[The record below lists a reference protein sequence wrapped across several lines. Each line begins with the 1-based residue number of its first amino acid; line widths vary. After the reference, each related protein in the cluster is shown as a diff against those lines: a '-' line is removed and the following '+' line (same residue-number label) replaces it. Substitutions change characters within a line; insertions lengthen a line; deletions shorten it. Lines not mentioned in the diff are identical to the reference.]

1 MNGTG
6 HMRRVA
12 GIFFVIAA
20 LGLLSEATML
30 LLGEPL
36 NVVAALS
43 SVAYAIGAY
52 YFINGSNVAKIFLT
66 VMSGIA
72 FLFEGLVAVI
82 AISAGIAIGLF
93 MLLMA
98 VLSAYC
104 LYALQFSASLR
115 SEFADRS
122 AAYRLSKDKAA
133 QSYYDELERSSSRE

>member
-30 LLGEPL
+30 LLGESL

-52 YFINGSNVAKIFLT
+52 YFIKGSRSKN
-66 VMSGIA
+66 
-72 FLFEGLVAVI
+72 
-82 AISAGIAIGLF
+82 ISYGD
-93 MLLMA
+93 
-98 VLSAYC
+98 VWH
-104 LYALQFSASLR
+104 
-115 SEFADRS
+115 
-122 AAYRLSKDKAA
+122 RLSI
-133 QSYYDELERSSSRE
+133 

>member
-30 LLGEPL
+30 LLGESL

-52 YFINGSNVAKIFLT
+52 YFIKGSNVAKIFLT

-72 FLFEGLVAVI
+72 FLFEGLVAVL
-82 AISAGIAIGLF
+82 AISAGMATGLF
-93 MLLMA
+93 VLMMA
-98 VLSAYC
+98 LLSAYC
-104 LYALQFSASLR
+104 LYALLFSASLR
-115 SEFADRS
+115 SEFARRS
-122 AAYRLSKDKAA
+122 AASRLAEDKAA

>member
-1 MNGTG
+1 MNGTN

-30 LLGEPL
+30 LLGESL
-36 NVVAALS
+36 NVVAALL

-52 YFINGSNVAKIFLT
+52 YFIKGSNVAKIFLT
-66 VMSGIA
+66 VMSGVA
-72 FLFEGLVAVI
+72 FLFEGVI
-82 AISAGIAIGLF
+82 AVFAIAAGVAIGLF
-93 MLLMA
+93 LLLMA
-98 VLSAYC
+98 LLSAYC
-104 LYALQFSASLR
+104 LYALLFSASLR
-115 SEFADRS
+115 SDFAIRS

>member
-30 LLGEPL
+30 LLGESL

-52 YFINGSNVAKIFLT
+52 YFIKGSNVAKIFLT

-72 FLFEGLVAVI
+72 FLFEGVVAVF
-82 AISAGIAIGLF
+82 AISAGMATGLF
-93 MLLMA
+93 ILLMA

-115 SEFADRS
+115 SEFAGRS
-122 AAYRLSKDKAA
+122 AVYRLSKDKAA
-133 QSYYDELERSSSRE
+133 QSYYDELEGSSSRE

>member
-30 LLGEPL
+30 LLGESL

-52 YFINGSNVAKIFLT
+52 YFIKGSNVAKIFLT

-72 FLFEGLVAVI
+72 FLFEGVVAVF
-82 AISAGIAIGLF
+82 AISAGMATGLF
-93 MLLMA
+93 ILLMA

-115 SEFADRS
+115 SEFAGRS
-122 AAYRLSKDKAA
+122 AVYRLSKDKAA

>member
-30 LLGEPL
+30 LLGESL

-52 YFINGSNVAKIFLT
+52 YFIKGSNVAKIFLT

-72 FLFEGLVAVI
+72 FLFEGVVAVF
-82 AISAGIAIGLF
+82 AISAGMATGLF
-93 MLLMA
+93 ILLMA

-115 SEFADRS
+115 SEFAGRS
-122 AAYRLSKDKAA
+122 AVYRLSKDKAA
-133 QSYYDELERSSSRE
+133 QSYYDELEGRSSRE